1 MPPKPPSADILP
13 FKATETT
20 LANGLKVIVVPTGFP
35 NLVSLQIPV
44 QTGSRNEVEPGK
56 SGFAHFF
63 EHMMFRGTK
72 RFSSDRYQEVVSR
85 TGARQNAYTTDDY
98 TNYHITFAKED
109 LETLLELE
117 ADRFMNLEYS
127 EEGFKTEARAVLG
140 EYNKNSADPLTKL
153 IEVQRENAYTTHT
166 YRHTTM
172 GFVADIEDMPNQ
184 FAYSRTFFDR
194 WYRPEYTTV
203 IVAGDVEPADVVKLV
218 EKYWAGW
225 KPGTGTPVP
234 IPAEPPH
241 TAPVVVHVPWSS
253 STLPWVTVGFHAPAF
268 STTEKDYA
276 ALDTLLDLSFGET
289 SDLYQRLVERE
300 QVVDELFP
308 YLPSSA
314 DPGLATVMA
323 RLKRPEDSVMVR
335 DAICETITNLRNEPV
350 PAERLE
356 DAKSHA
362 RYAFARTLDNS
373 ESIASTL
380 ARFARF
386 ERRYDTLN
394 ELFRLTATLLPAD
407 LQQVANRYLSDDNMV
422 ITTLSSD
429 ELPPAIQEPP
439 TVAPPVPAEA
449 PEPVE
454 IPELIQESP
463 SPLVRIK
470 LLFGAGSAHDPSGK
484 EGLAS
489 LAAEMIASAG
499 SKRMPIDEI
508 NRALF
513 PMAASFTAQ
522 VDKEMTT
529 FTGVVHRDNAGRF
542 ADIALVQLLE
552 PGFREDD
559 FNRLKAQQLNELEQ
573 DLRSNNEEE
582 LGKERLQTNIFARSP
597 YSHTMLGTVRG
608 IRAITLDDVKAFAA
622 SAYSQANLTLGATG
636 DLPPDFLQRL
646 REGLRTL
653 PAGAPLPTPKV
664 KARQPKGIE
673 LEIIEKD
680 TRATAI
686 SLGHPIAVRRGHPDF
701 IALWLAR
708 AWLGE
713 HRASFGRLFQRL
725 REVRGLNYGDYAYI
739 EAFPGGMYQ
748 FFPDANIARQ
758 AQIFEIWIRP
768 VAPEHGAFALKAAL
782 YELDR
787 LITGGLSAEDFAST
801 REYLEKNVFI
811 MTKTQDQQLGYALD
825 SRWYGIPEFTS
836 YAREAL
842 ASLTVEQVNAAIRR
856 HLSAANLDVVI
867 ITKEAEKLR
876 DELLADH
883 RSSVH
888 YDAAKP
894 EDLLAEDEVIG
905 SRKLH
910 LWPESVRITP
920 VHEVFAR

>member
-1 MPPKPPSADILP
+1 MPPTPPSADILP
-13 FKATETT
+13 YKATETT

-35 NLVSLQIPV
+35 NIVSIQIPV

-98 TNYHITFAKED
+98 TNYHTTFAKED
-109 LETLLELE
+109 LETLLDIE

-172 GFVADIEDMPNQ
+172 GFVADIENMPNQ
-184 FAYSRTFFDR
+184 FDYSRAFFDR

-203 IVAGDVEPADVVKLV
+203 IVAGDVEPDAVVKLV
-218 EKYWAGW
+218 EKYWSEW
-225 KPGTGTPVP
+225 KVGGGTTIT
-234 IPAEPPH
+234 IPPEPPH

-253 STLPWVTVGFHAPAF
+253 PTLPWVTVGFHAPAF
-268 STTEKDYA
+268 SAVEKDYA

-300 QVVDELFP
+300 QVVDEFFP
-308 YLPSSA
+308 YLPSCT
-314 DPGLATVMA
+314 DPGLATIMA
-323 RLKRPEDSVMVR
+323 RLKRPEDSIMVR
-335 DAICETITNLRNEPV
+335 DAICETIAKLRNEPV
-350 PAERLE
+350 AEERLE

-373 ESIASTL
+373 ESIAATL

-394 ELFRLTATLLPAD
+394 ELFRITATLTPTD
-407 LQQVANRYLSDDNMV
+407 LQTAATRYLSDENMV
-422 ITTLSSD
+422 ITTLAS
-429 ELPPAIQEPP
+429 EALPAEIQEPP
-439 TVAPPVPAEA
+439 TVAPPA
-449 PEPVE
+449 PEEPAKPVT
-454 IPELIQESP
+454 IPELIQASP
-463 SPLVRIK
+463 SPLVRVK
-470 LLFGAGSAHDPSGK
+470 LLFAAGSAHDPNGK
-484 EGLAS
+484 DGLAT

-513 PMAASFTAQ
+513 PMAASFSAQ

-529 FTGVVHRDNAGRF
+529 FTGVVHRENAARF
-542 ADIALVQLLE
+542 AEIALAQLLE

-559 FNRLKAQQLNELEQ
+559 FNRLKAQQLNQLEQ

-582 LGKERLQTNIFARSP
+582 LAKERLQTTIFARGP
-597 YSHTMLGTVRG
+597 YDHTTLGTVRG
-608 IRAITLDDVKAFAA
+608 IRAITLDDVKEFAA

-636 DLPPDFLQRL
+636 DIPSEFLDRL
-646 REGLRTL
+646 RDDLRTL
-653 PAGAPLPTPKV
+653 PAGEPLPAPKV

-701 IALWLAR
+701 ISLWLAR

-739 EAFPGGMYQ
+739 EAFPRGMYQ

-787 LITGGLSAEDFAST
+787 LITDGLTAEEFAST

-825 SRWYGIPEFTS
+825 SRWYGIPDFPT

-842 ASLTVEQVNAAIRR
+842 ASLTVEDVNAAIRR
-856 HLSAANLDVVI
+856 HLSAQNLNVVI
-867 ITKEAEKLR
+867 ITKDVEKLR

-883 RSSVH
+883 RARIH

-920 VHEVFAR
+920 IHEVFAR

>member
-1 MPPKPPSADILP
+1 MPSTPPSADILP

-20 LANGLKVIVVPTGFP
+20 LANGLRVIVVPTGFP
-35 NLVSLQIPV
+35 NLISLQIPV
-44 QTGSRNEVEPGK
+44 QTGSRNEVESGK

-72 RFSSDRYQEVVSR
+72 RFSSEHYQEVVSR

-153 IEVQRENAYTTHT
+153 IEVQRENAFTTHT

-172 GFVADIEDMPNQ
+172 GFVADIENMPNQ
-184 FAYSRTFFDR
+184 FDYSKTFFDR

-203 IVAGDVEPADVVKLV
+203 IVAGDVEPAPVVKLV
-218 EKYWAGW
+218 EKHWAAW
-225 KPGTGTPVP
+225 QQGTTAAVE

-241 TAPVVVHVPWSS
+241 TAPVVVHVPWTS

-308 YLPSSA
+308 YLPSST

-323 RLKRPEDSVMVR
+323 RLKRAEDSVMVR
-335 DAICETITNLRNEPV
+335 DAICETIAKLCSEPV
-350 PAERLE
+350 AAERLE

-394 ELFRLTATLLPAD
+394 ELFRLTATLTPDD
-407 LQQVANRYLSDDNMV
+407 LLQAATRYLSDDNMV
-422 ITTLSSD
+422 IATLSSD
-429 ELPPAIQEPP
+429 ALPTAIQEPP
-439 TVAPPVPAEA
+439 TVAPPAIEEPAA
-449 PEPVE
+449 PVT
-454 IPELIQESP
+454 IAELIQESP
-463 SPLVRIK
+463 SPLVRLK
-470 LLFGAGSAHDPSGK
+470 LLFAAGSAHDPDGK
-484 EGLAS
+484 EGLAA

-513 PMAASFTAQ
+513 PMAASLSAQ

-529 FTGVVHRDNAGRF
+529 FTGVVHRDNAARF
-542 ADIALVQLLE
+542 ADIALPQLLE
-552 PGFREDD
+552 PGFREED
-559 FNRLKAQQLNELEQ
+559 FNRLKAQQLNQLEQ

-582 LGKERLQTNIFARSP
+582 LAKERLQTTIFARGP
-597 YSHTMLGTVRG
+597 YDHTTLGTVRG
-608 IRAITLDDVKAFAA
+608 IRAITLDDIKVFAA

-636 DLPPDFLQRL
+636 DLPQDFLQRL
-646 REGLRTL
+646 RDDLRSL
-653 PAGAPLPTPKV
+653 PAGEPLPAPKV

-673 LEIIEKD
+673 LEIIVKD

-686 SLGHPIAVRRGHPDF
+686 SLGHPIAVKRGHPDF

-739 EAFPGGMYQ
+739 EAFPRGMYQ

-768 VAPEHGAFALKAAL
+768 VAPEHAAFALKAAL
-782 YELDR
+782 YELDH
-787 LITGGLSAEDFAST
+787 LITDGLSTEDFEAT

-811 MTKTQDQQLGYALD
+811 MTKTQDQQLGYSLD
-825 SRWYGIPEFTS
+825 SRWYGIPEFPT
-836 YAREAL
+836 YAREGL
-842 ASLTVEQVNAAIRR
+842 ASLTVEKVNAAIRR
-856 HLSAANLDVVI
+856 HLSAQNLNVVI
-867 ITKEAEKLR
+867 ITKDAEKLR
-876 DELLADH
+876 DELLAEH
-883 RSSVH
+883 RARIH
-888 YDAAKP
+888 YDVAKP
-894 EDLLAEDEVIG
+894 EELLAEDEVIG

-910 LWPESVRITP
+910 VWPEAIKITP

>member
-1 MPPKPPSADILP
+1 MPPKPTSADILP

-20 LANGLKVIVVPTGFP
+20 LANGLRVIVVPTGFP

-72 RFSSDRYQEVVSR
+72 RFSSDHYQEVVSR

-98 TNYHITFAKED
+98 TNYHITFARED
-109 LETLLELE
+109 LETILELE
-117 ADRFMNLEYS
+117 ADRFMNLDYS
-127 EEGFKTEARAVLG
+127 EEGFMTEARAVLG
-140 EYNKNSADPLTKL
+140 EYNKNSADPMTKL

-203 IVAGDVEPADVVKLV
+203 IVAGDVEPDAVVKLV
-218 EKYWAGW
+218 EKHWGAW
-225 KPGTGTPVP
+225 QHGTSTPVV
-234 IPAEPPH
+234 IPVEPAH
-241 TAPVVVHVPWSS
+241 TAPVVVHVPWASP
-253 STLPWVTVGFHAPAF
+253 TLPWVTVGFHAPAF
-268 STTEKDYA
+268 SAPEKDYA

-300 QVVDELFP
+300 QVVDTLFP
-308 YLPSSA
+308 YLPSST

-323 RLKRPEDSVMVR
+323 RLKRPGDSVMVR
-335 DAICETITNLRNEPV
+335 DAICETIAKLREEPV
-350 PAERLE
+350 DTERLE
-356 DAKSHA
+356 EAKSHA

-380 ARFARF
+380 ARFVRF

-394 ELFRLTATLLPAD
+394 ELFRVTATLTPDD
-407 LQQVANRYLSDDNMV
+407 LHAAAKRYLSDENMV
-422 ITTLSSD
+422 IATLSSE
-429 ELPPAIQEPP
+429 ELPPALQEPP
-439 TVAPPVPAEA
+439 TVVPPVAAEA
-449 PEPVE
+449 PEPVKIE
-454 IPELIQESP
+454 ELIQPSP
-463 SPLVRIK
+463 SPLVRVK
-470 LLFGAGSAHDPSGK
+470 LLFGAGSAHDPAGK
-484 EGLAS
+484 EGLAC

-499 SKRMPIDEI
+499 SKHMPIDEI

-513 PMAASFTAQ
+513 PIAASFTVQ
-522 VDKEMTT
+522 VDREMTT
-529 FTGVVHRDNAGRF
+529 FTGVVHRDNADRF
-542 ADIALVQLLE
+542 ADIALPQLVD

-559 FNRLKAQQLNELEQ
+559 FNRLKAQQLNQLEQ

-582 LGKERLQTNIFARSP
+582 LARERLQTNIFARGP
-597 YSHTMLGTVRG
+597 YDHTPLGTVRG
-608 IRAITLDDVKAFAA
+608 IRAITLDDVKSFAA
-622 SAYSQANLTLGATG
+622 ATYSQANLTLGATG
-636 DLPPDFLQRL
+636 DLPPEFLDRL
-646 REGLRTL
+646 RKDLAALPVGETL
-653 PAGAPLPTPKV
+653 PRPKV

-673 LEIIEKD
+673 VEIIEKD

-686 SLGHPIAVRRGHPDF
+686 SLGHPIDVRRGHPDF

-787 LITGGLSAEDFAST
+787 LITDGLTAEEFERT
-801 REYLEKNVFI
+801 REYLQKNVFI

-825 SRWYGIPEFTS
+825 RRWYGIPEFTS
-836 YAREAL
+836 YTREGL
-842 ASLTVEQVNAAIRR
+842 AALTVDAVNAAIRR
-856 HLSAANLDVVI
+856 HLSATNLNVVI
-867 ITKEAEKLR
+867 ITKDGEKLR
-876 DELLADH
+876 DNLLADH
-883 RSSVH
+883 RSRVH

-910 LWPESVRITP
+910 LWPESVRVTQ